1 MRRKTSG
8 RWRSGSAGDAEPS
21 RHTQGGAASLAG
33 CRPEGEVVVPDSA
46 PPHGRLAGGRT
57 APGHTD
63 PGHTDPGHTDP
74 DRTDPDRTDPERT
87 VPDHALPGRP
97 VEEA

>member
-8 RWRSGSAGDAEPS
+8 RWRSESAGDAEPS

-46 PPHGRLAGGRT
+46 PPDGRLAGGRT
-57 APGHTD
+57 APGHPD
-63 PGHTDPGHTDP
+63 PDRTDP
-74 DRTDPDRTDPERT
+74 DRTDPDRTDPGHTDPDRT
-87 VPDHALPGRP
+87 VPDHALTGCP